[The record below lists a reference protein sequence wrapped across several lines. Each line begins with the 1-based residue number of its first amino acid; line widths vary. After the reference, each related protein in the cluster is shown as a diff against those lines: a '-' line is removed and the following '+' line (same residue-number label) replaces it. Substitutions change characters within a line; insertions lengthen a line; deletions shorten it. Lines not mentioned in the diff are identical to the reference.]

1 MKITFLNL
9 CLTGFTLIVV
19 YQCTP
24 TTSQQENHAR
34 QVKLEKT
41 NHKVRDLKIATLSTM
56 LANRGIG
63 EWGYAALV
71 EADGRQ
77 LLFDT
82 GQRPETVLKNAE
94 ELGFDLH
101 EVEDVFLSHNHGDH
115 TGGLLSLR
123 KKLKVLNPKAMS
135 RVHVG
140 KGIFAQRIN
149 GGNRMQDMKEQ
160 LEADGVEIIVY
171 EKPTELFPGVWITGP
186 VERIHDEKNYGQGGR
201 IYTEDGEIVDNI
213 PEDQSLAINT
223 DKGFVVLAGCG
234 HAGIINTLDY
244 VKAKIEDKNIF
255 AVVGGF
261 HLVSAS
267 DEHLAWTAKHL
278 QDFGVEKIVGAH
290 CTGLH
295 ALYSLKE
302 LLALGREDAVVG
314 SVGDY
319 FDLQDGIHPGI
330 IAR

>member
-1 MKITFLNL
+1 MKITYLHIW
-9 CLTGFTLIVV
+9 LIGLVLAFF
-19 YQCTP
+19 YACTP
-24 TTSQQENHAR
+24 STSPKENLAK
-34 QVKLEKT
+34 QVHLKET
-41 NHKVRDLKIATLSTM
+41 NHTVSDLKIATLSTM

-63 EWGYAALV
+63 EWGYSAIV
-71 EADGRQ
+71 EVDSRK

-82 GQRPETVLKNAE
+82 GQRPETVLQNAE

-101 EVEDVFLSHNHGDH
+101 EIEDVFLSHNHGDH
-115 TGGLLSLR
+115 TGGLLTLR
-123 KKLKVLNPKAMS
+123 EKLKVLNPKAMS

-140 KGIFAQRIN
+140 EGIFAQRIN
-149 GGNRMQDMKEQ
+149 AGNRMQEMKEK
-160 LEADGVEIIVY
+160 LEADGVEFIVY
-171 EKPTELFPGVWITGP
+171 DKPAELFPGVWITGP

-201 IYTEDGEIVDNI
+201 IYTEAGEIVDNI

-223 DKGFVVLAGCG
+223 DKGFVVVAGCG
-234 HAGIINTLDY
+234 HAGMINTLDY
-244 VKAKIEDKNIF
+244 VKSKIEDKNIF
-255 AVVGGF
+255 TIIGGF

-267 DEHLAWTAKHL
+267 DEHLEWTAQQLKRV
-278 QDFGVEKIVGAH
+278 GVEKIVGAH

-302 LLALGREDAVVG
+302 SLALSREDAVVG

-319 FDLQDGIHPGI
+319 FDLKDGIHAGI